1 MWGCAFYSLLGITAQ
16 QIEVYDIHRCARYVS
31 RCESNSR
38 NVNRGSFRYFWTD
51 DAYAFWKL
59 HVSGKD
65 QAFLAGKVSCA
76 KRK

>member
-1 MWGCAFYSLLGITAQ
+1 MWGCAFTHCWGSP
-16 QIEVYDIHRCARYVS
+16 HNRSRYTISIDVLDMY
-31 RCESNSR
+31 RDESNSR